1 MKIIHHSKY
10 VPSLTKEKI
19 HEIKKHIYEVGKA
32 RDSYHHWGEDKV
44 NGEPTR
50 TKKGKELEFYMGAY
64 STLTKVMSILEN
76 ISIDEAMQYFDPI
89 VTIGAIRGDSITK
102 QFAKHRF
109 NKEEDKGIDTKYN
122 NFDLEAK

>member
-1 MKIIHHSKY
+1 MKLNDKQ
-10 VPSLTKEKI
+10 L
-19 HEIKKHIYEVGKA
+19 HELKKHIYEVGKA
-32 RDSYHHWGEDKV
+32 RDGYHHWGEDRI

-64 STLTKVMSILEN
+64 STLTKVMSILED
-76 ISIDEAMQYFDPI
+76 ISIDDAMKYFDPI

-109 NKEEDKGIDTKYN
+109 NKEVK
-122 NFDLEAK
+122 